1 MILRLCNGAP
11 GSRPRFCS
19 ANLGRW
25 LAAAAVLVA
34 SCLPAAAQSKSESS
48 QEPANTLERNFF
60 SALRAG
66 DSSAILSY
74 VPAGGVN
81 VGANAQHVSREEI
94 ERQLQFHHG
103 LYCKLFD
110 SSCIDTPIQLDNV
123 QRACS
128 YRELL
133 THSDKVRTSAS
144 EMTRSGVQQAVL
156 VARIENKQCPN
167 DKLIDFIFN
176 LQADGWKL
184 FSIP

>member
-1 MILRLCNGAP
+1 MSLRLFNGAP
-11 GSRPRFCS
+11 GSRPRFWG

-25 LAAAAVLVA
+25 LATTAVLA
-34 SCLPAAAQSKSESS
+34 ATCLPAAAQSKSTSS
-48 QEPANTLERNFF
+48 NEPLNTLERNFF
-60 SALRAG
+60 SALRTG
-66 DSSAILSY
+66 DSHAILSY
-74 VPAGGVN
+74 IPAGGVN
-81 VGANAQHVSREEI
+81 VGANAQHVSRDEI
-94 ERQLQFHHG
+94 ERQLRFHHG

-133 THSDKVRTSAS
+133 THSEKVHTTGS
-144 EMTRSGVQQAVL
+144 ELTRSGVQQAVL

-176 LQADGWKL
+176 LHADGWKL

>member
-1 MILRLCNGAP
+1 VTLRLVLRMRLPACAI
-11 GSRPRFCS
+11 
-19 ANLGRW
+19 ALGF
-25 LAAAAVLVA
+25 AAAA
-34 SCLPAAAQSKSESS
+34 CLPAPAQSKNESAH
-48 QEPANTLERNFF
+48 EPVSTLEQKFF
-60 SALRAG
+60 SALRNG
-66 DSSAILSY
+66 ESNAILAY
-74 VPAGGVN
+74 VPDGGLN
-81 VGANAQHVSREEI
+81 IGSDAKHASRDEI

-133 THSDKVRTSAS
+133 THSEKVHTAAS
-144 EMTRSGVQQAVL
+144 EVTRNGVQQAVL

-176 LQADGWKL
+176 LHADGWKL

>member
-1 MILRLCNGAP
+1 M
-11 GSRPRFCS
+11 
-19 ANLGRW
+19 
-25 LAAAAVLVA
+25 
-34 SCLPAAAQSKSESS
+34 
-48 QEPANTLERNFF
+48 NTLERNFF

-66 DSSAILSY
+66 DSKAILAY

-81 VGANAQHVSREEI
+81 VGPDAQHETRDEI
-94 ERQLQFHHG
+94 ERQLQFHRG

-110 SSCIDTPIQLDNV
+110 SACIDSPIRLDNA

-133 THSDKVRTSAS
+133 THSDKVRTAAS
-144 EMTRSGVQQAVL
+144 EVTRGGVQQAVL
-156 VARIENKQCPN
+156 VARIQNAQCPN